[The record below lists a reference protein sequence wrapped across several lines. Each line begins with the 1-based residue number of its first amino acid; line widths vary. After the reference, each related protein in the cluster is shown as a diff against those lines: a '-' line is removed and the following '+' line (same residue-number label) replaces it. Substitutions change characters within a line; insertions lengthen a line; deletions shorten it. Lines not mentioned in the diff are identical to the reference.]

1 MNVLLLFLAMLIA
14 GAITGLAYILSS
26 GWILAAFSGAATL
39 WVTEGIFERCLGY
52 QPVQHWANHNNLA
65 AH

>member
-26 GWILAAFSGAATL
+26 GWILAVGATL
-39 WVTEGIFERCLGY
+39 L
-52 QPVQHWANHNNLA
+52 Q
-65 AH
+65 